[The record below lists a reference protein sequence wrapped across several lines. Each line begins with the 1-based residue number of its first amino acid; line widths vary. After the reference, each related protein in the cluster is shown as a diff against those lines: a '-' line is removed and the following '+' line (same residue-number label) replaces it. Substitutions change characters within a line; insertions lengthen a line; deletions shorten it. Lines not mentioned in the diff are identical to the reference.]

1 MDEDF
6 LWAIL
11 GLALV
16 IVELLTGTFYL
27 LMLGI
32 AAFGAALAAWLG
44 PGVRRAGVV
53 VAAVIAA
60 AGCYGV
66 HVYRAKNAAQQMPPI
81 DAGQPASFESW
92 VDQGA
97 RLARVRYRGA
107 SLGCARG
114 WRGGARSP
122 ARMLYVLATDGNT
135 LKVTSPSRIVR
146 RLPPCAGAGG
156 SHQRGGMSMLV
167 QTDRRHRPGRRSRAR
182 SRDTPRLRGLGVLH
196 RGGGGV
202 RDRGRARRAAAERL
216 GGRAP
221 RAASTPCSSRA

>member
-1 MDEDF
+1 MEEDF

-27 LMLGI
+27 LMLAI

-44 PGVRRAGVV
+44 QPFGVQAV
-53 VAAVIAA
+53 VAAAVSA

-66 HVYRAKNAAQQMPPI
+66 HVYRAKNEKEQMPSI

-107 SLGCARG
+107 SWDALVDGEEELGS
-114 WRGGARSP
+114 GA
-122 ARMLYVLATDGNT
+122 MLYVITANGNT
-135 LKVTSPSRIVR
+135 LKVTTR
-146 RLPPCAGAGG
+146 RPA
-156 SHQRGGMSMLV
+156 
-167 QTDRRHRPGRRSRAR
+167 
-182 SRDTPRLRGLGVLH
+182 
-196 RGGGGV
+196 
-202 RDRGRARRAAAERL
+202 
-216 GGRAP
+216 
-221 RAASTPCSSRA
+221 

>member
-27 LMLGI
+27 LMLAL

-44 PGVRRAGVV
+44 QGFGVQAM

-66 HVYRAKNAAQQMPPI
+66 HLYHARSERRRMTPL

-92 VDQGA
+92 VDPGA

-107 SLGCARG
+107 SWDALVDGDSTLDP
-114 WRGGARSP
+114 GAV
-122 ARMLYVLATDGNT
+122 LYVVSTSGNT
-135 LKVTSPSRIVR
+135 LKVTTRRPS
-146 RLPPCAGAGG
+146 
-156 SHQRGGMSMLV
+156 
-167 QTDRRHRPGRRSRAR
+167 
-182 SRDTPRLRGLGVLH
+182 
-196 RGGGGV
+196 
-202 RDRGRARRAAAERL
+202 
-216 GGRAP
+216 
-221 RAASTPCSSRA
+221 